1 MKRGSFGMVSDLE
14 RGLRPADSAGTF
26 MKADSK
32 ERLARQFL
40 NFAAIGVPTTLV
52 HYSVLILL
60 VEQWSVNPVL
70 ATTAGFLVAAFLSY
84 YLNRRYTF
92 EVQPEFGY
100 GLARYYAILSIG
112 LVLNALIVK
121 ILTAMGAMY
130 LIAQVVSTA
139 IVLIWNF
146 LAARFFVFARG

>member
-1 MKRGSFGMVSDLE
+1 MRSDGRE
-14 RGLRPADSAGTF
+14 T
-26 MKADSK
+26 
-32 ERLARQFL
+32 LARQFL
-40 NFAAIGVPTTLV
+40 NFAAIGVPTTFV

-60 VEQWSVNPVL
+60 VEQWGANPVL
-70 ATTAGFLVAAFLSY
+70 ATTAGFVVAAFLSY

-92 EVQPEFGY
+92 DVQPDFGY

-121 ILTAMGAMY
+121 VLTAAGVLY